1 MALYAGIDVG
11 KYKHEVTFLSESGEQ
26 VGNPLVFD
34 NSQRG
39 LEKLF
44 GQALKND
51 PERIIFGLEATGHYW
66 LPLYAQLTA
75 AGYDVKVI
83 NPIQS
88 DSLRNLYIRVTKND
102 RKDSFLIA
110 EVLRFGR
117 YTETKVAKEPL
128 IQLRELSR
136 MRVEFQQSVAGIKTR
151 IIGLLDR
158 FFPEF
163 ERCFSTPCSATAQ
176 EVLKSYPTPEELADC
191 SLNELKDLIEKASRG
206 RHGLDK
212 AVKLKDAAAK
222 SFGITFGLDAFRLEI
237 RLLLEQL
244 SFIETQ
250 VEQLDRYIEE
260 LMKEQN
266 LILSVPGVGPVL
278 GAAILGEIGD
288 ISRFGSAKKLTAY
301 AGLDATVYQSG
312 QFEGSRAHISK
323 RGSPYLRRALWMA
336 AHIARMHDRTF
347 KDFYELKLSQGKHPN
362 QALGAVAT
370 KLCHV
375 IYAVLSKNVPYDPN
389 WNAVKNFARGIDLT

>member
-1 MALYAGIDVG
+1 MVLYAGIDIG
-11 KYKHEVTFLSESGEQ
+11 KRKHEATFLLENGEQ
-26 VGNPLVFD
+26 VGNSLVFD

-39 LEKLF
+39 KEKLL
-44 GQALKND
+44 GQALKHD
-51 PERIIFGLEATGHYW
+51 PERVVFGLEATGHYW
-66 LPLYAQLTA
+66 LPLYASLTA

-117 YTETKVAKEPL
+117 YTETKMAEEPL

-136 MRVEFQQSVAGIKTR
+136 IRVEFQQSVAGIKTR

-163 ERCFSTPCSATAQ
+163 ERCFSQPCGATAR
-176 EVLKSYPTPEELADC
+176 EVLKSYPTPEELVDC
-191 SLNELKDLIEKASRG
+191 SLDELRELIEKVSRG
-206 RHGLDK
+206 RCGLDK
-212 AVKLKDAAAK
+212 AEKLKDAAAN

-244 SFIETQ
+244 SFIDSQ
-250 VEQLDRYIEE
+250 VGQLDRYIEE
-260 LMKEQN
+260 LMRGQD
-266 LILSVPGVGPVL
+266 LILSVPGIGPVL
-278 GAAILGEIGD
+278 GAAILGEIGG
-288 ISRFGSAKKLTAY
+288 ISRFDSAKKLKAY
-301 AGLDATVYQSG
+301 AGLDATVHQSG

-323 RGSPYLRRALWMA
+323 RGSPYLRRALWLA
-336 AHIARMHDRTF
+336 AHIARMHDQTF

-362 QALGAVAT
+362 QALGAVAA

-375 IYAVLSKNVPYDPN
+375 IYAVLSKNITYDPT
-389 WNAVKNFARGIDLT
+389 WNADKNFAKDVDLT